1 MPTLYGF
8 LAIVMWGTLAL
19 LGHYTKGLAS
29 FQLLFLCFAIASLL
43 LFGKRFLTKTALFSP
58 PQLTLNDWLIGIT
71 GLFGFHFCYFMALK
85 HVSAIEV
92 SLIAYLWPMMLA
104 QLLAD
109 RKHRLIALAGSMIA
123 FTGVANLLLQ
133 EQSLNLRAEE
143 FTGYLYAFA
152 CALIWA
158 VYSYLSVKSTSHV
171 DDIGWLS
178 LAVAMLSLLCHI
190 TMESS
195 AWSFELTELI
205 TILFLGLGPVGGA
218 FYLWDIGMKQGNAK
232 LLAMLSYC
240 SPLLSSAL
248 LASFGLTS
256 WSSSILVALA
266 LILLGGL
273 LASKKTT

>member
-19 LGHYTKGLAS
+19 LGHYTRSLAL

-43 LFGKRFLTKTALFSP
+43 LFGKRLLTKTTLFSP
-58 PQLTLNDWLIGIT
+58 PQLTLKDWLIGTT

-85 HVSAIEV
+85 HASAIAV

-104 QLLAD
+104 LLLAD
-109 RKHRLIALAGSMIA
+109 RKHRLIALVGSMIA
-123 FTGVANLLLQ
+123 FAGVANLLLQ
-133 EQSLNLRAEE
+133 EQSISLSAEE
-143 FTGYLYAFA
+143 LIGYLYALA

-178 LAVAMLSLLCHI
+178 LAVATLSLLCHL
-190 TMESS
+190 TMESN

-205 TILFLGLGPVGGA
+205 TILLLGLGPVGGA

-232 LLAMLSYC
+232 LLAMLSYS

-273 LASKKTT
+273 LASKKAT